1 MQLLHLQWEPLIF
14 FGMGVMIAV
23 ELIVMMGD
31 VLECGKL
38 GCVGC
43 GCANS
48 KLSEGE
54 VCWLS
59 VVNNFLSQL

>member
-1 MQLLHLQWEPLIF
+1 MP
-14 FGMGVMIAV
+14 V
-23 ELIVMMGD
+23 ELIVMVGD

-54 VCWLS
+54 VCWLP
-59 VVNNFLSQL
+59 VVNNFFVSTVKCGGKKQAHDSGSTGRV